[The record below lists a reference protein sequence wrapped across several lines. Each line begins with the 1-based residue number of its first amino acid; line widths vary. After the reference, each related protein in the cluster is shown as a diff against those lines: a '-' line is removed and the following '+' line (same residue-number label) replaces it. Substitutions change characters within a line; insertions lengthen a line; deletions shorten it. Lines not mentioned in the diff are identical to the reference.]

1 MKRILF
7 VLLLVS
13 GSIGAQAQEYGR
25 NIGSVSVTYNG
36 QPSKTFKFE
45 DDQVEL
51 LVPKES
57 ISEIVVSAKNKTS
70 TSIYFNWTE
79 SYFLINGETIPVV
92 DNSKGVAIALGIET
106 KEANSTTPNSKIAP
120 NSKIEL
126 KLGSKKG
133 MLFDYSAV
141 NKYFKEHGKVMDDK
155 IVLVFEKSGE
165 LIEKVI
171 PIQVYTGRVIKQ
183 LKR

>member
-1 MKRILF
+1 MKKILL
-7 VLLLVS
+7 VLLMLGVL
-13 GSIGAQAQEYGR
+13 GFAKGQDYGR
-25 NIGSVSVTYNG
+25 NLGSVSVTYNG
-36 QPSKTFKFE
+36 QSSKTFKFE
-45 DDQVEL
+45 DEQVEIS
-51 LVPKES
+51 VPKES